1 MKSTNRTL
9 GHWSWGADVVTRRI
23 LVWAAIVTLGGCTL
37 DKQAAPPLTGPSTF
51 GQSVNVTISPD
62 ILTQDGQSQASVDV
76 FVRDANSQPVR
87 GLTLRLDLTQG
98 GAVVGSAAGTLSSTT
113 VSTDSNGHA
122 SSIFTAP
129 PPPPLSAPDS
139 MVVTINATAVGNNA
153 QNSSV
158 PGSAAVKLV
167 RPGLPLGPVGTLTA
181 SFIFSPQSPKEG
193 DSVQFDASS
202 SVGDIVSYTWNFG
215 DGSSASGVHATHA
228 YSLAGQ
234 YTVVLTIKD
243 SRGDI
248 ATSDPKAG
256 NISIGASTDPTA
268 AFSVSPTTVI
278 AGTSANF
285 NASASKAANGHQ
297 IVSYDWDFGD
307 GTTGSGVTVSHT
319 YALPQGYTVTLKV
332 TDDTGRTGVL
342 SNTVTAQTSNPTA
355 SFTNAPSAPH
365 TTDVIAF
372 DASGSTAVLGRVI
385 VTYHWDFSG
394 AFVGQANG
402 ATTSIGPIGG
412 GGGTLTVKLTVTDSA
427 GQIGILT
434 RTIQILP

>member
-1 MKSTNRTL
+1 MESTNRTL

-23 LVWAAIVTLGGCTL
+23 LVWAAIVTLAGCTL
-37 DKQAAPPLTGPSTF
+37 DKQTAPPLAGPSGF
-51 GQSVNVTISPD
+51 GQSINVTVSPD
-62 ILTQDGQSQASVDV
+62 ILTQDGASQASVDIL
-76 FVRDANSQPVR
+76 VRDANSQPVR
-87 GLTLRLDLTQG
+87 GLTLRLDLMQG
-98 GAVVGSAAGTLSSTT
+98 GSVVGSVAGTLSSTT
-113 VSTDSNGHA
+113 VSTNSDGHA

-129 PPPPLSAPDS
+129 PPPPLAAPDS
-139 MVVTINATAVGNNA
+139 MTVTIAATPVGNNA

-181 SFIFSPQSPKEG
+181 AFIFSPNSPKEG

-202 SVGDIVSYTWNFG
+202 SVGNIVSYTWNFG
-215 DGSSASGVHATHA
+215 DGSSATGIHVTHA

-234 YTVVLTIKD
+234 YTVTLTIKD
-243 SRGDI
+243 DRGDI
-248 ATSDPKAG
+248 ATSDPK
-256 NISIGASTDPTA
+256 IGAIAVGANTDPVA

-278 AGTSANF
+278 AGTPANF

-307 GTTGSGVTVSHT
+307 GTTGSGVTTTHT
-319 YALPQGYTVTLKV
+319 YSLPQGYNVTLTV
-332 TDDTGRTGVL
+332 TDDTGRKGVV
-342 SNTVTAQTSNPTA
+342 SNTVTAATSNPTA
-355 SFTNAPSAPH
+355 IFTNTPNGPH
-365 TTDVIAF
+365 TTDVIGF
-372 DASGSTAVLGRVI
+372 DASASTAVLGRVI

-394 AFVGQANG
+394 VFTGSANG
-402 ATTSIGPIGG
+402 ATVNIGPIGG